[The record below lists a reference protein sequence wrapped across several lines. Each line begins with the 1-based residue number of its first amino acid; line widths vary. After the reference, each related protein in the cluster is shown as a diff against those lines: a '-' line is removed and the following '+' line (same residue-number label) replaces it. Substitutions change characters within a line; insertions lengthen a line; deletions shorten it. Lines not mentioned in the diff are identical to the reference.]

1 MSNSNNSSKAKGGC
15 GTIVFVIILLAIMG
29 SCLSHKSTTTGT
41 TTQTSKETVTTTIQT
56 TAEET
61 IGKLS
66 DSVLIDN
73 FKVACTDIGI
83 NPSEVTS
90 MENIDDWVGG
100 PRYTFTYKSTAF
112 ILYCNS
118 DSTVNSINIG
128 DFKIYDQGYQPLSV
142 SDFIVDIGTT
152 TQLQVYSM
160 EAIKDQLKYPKTAD
174 FPWLGWGFGRY
185 ANVYVV
191 SGSVKA
197 QNALGVESEI
207 SCYLEFEKN
216 NESFSIVYFVMDGT
230 VVVGKESAVSVIER
244 VPLATVP
251 NSSDTDTSST
261 IKLTEGELG
270 SYGKTI
276 TIDDAEYIWYYVPA
290 GNYQV
295 TSKVSFGKLY
305 VDKNKIGTN
314 SEGYGETENIVT
326 ISLSSG
332 SSAQNIVV
340 GSDEHIFLTIAAS
353 VELMPIG

>member
-1 MSNSNNSSKAKGGC
+1 MTSSNNSSKAKGGC
-15 GTIVFVIILLAIMG
+15 GTILFAIILLAILG
-29 SCLSHKSTTTGT
+29 SCLSNKSASTGST
-41 TTQTSKETVTTTIQT
+41 NQTSKQNVTATIQT
-56 TAEET
+56 TVKET
-61 IGKLS
+61 IGKIS

-73 FKVACTDIGI
+73 FKIACTDIGI
-83 NPSEVTS
+83 NPSEVTT
-90 MENIDDWVGG
+90 MENKDDWVGG
-100 PRYTFTYKSTAF
+100 PRYTFAYKSTAF

-142 SDFIVDIGTT
+142 NDYIVDISTT

-160 EAIKDQLKYPKTAD
+160 ESIKAQLKYPETAD

-185 ANVYVV
+185 ADVYVV

-197 QNALGVESEI
+197 KNALGVESEI

-230 VVVGKESAVSVIER
+230 VVVGKESVIPVIER

-251 NSSDTDTSST
+251 NSSDTDISST
-261 IKLTEGELG
+261 IKLTDGELG
-270 SYGKTI
+270 SYGKTV
-276 TIDDAEYIWYYVPA
+276 TIDDEEYIWYYVPA

-314 SEGYGETENIVT
+314 SEGYGETTNVLT
-326 ISLSSG
+326 INLSTDK
-332 SSAQNIVV
+332 SAQNIAV

-353 VELMPIG
+353 VELVPIG